1 MSEPRRKNHKR
12 ATFSLGPVPQIIAR
26 IPRPY
31 PALGKASGGLI
42 TTELFS
48 IWETS
53 FLSEA
58 ELDDLAIATFASI
71 CGYSFVLKT
80 PLVCP

>member
-1 MSEPRRKNHKR
+1 M
-12 ATFSLGPVPQIIAR
+12 
-26 IPRPY
+26 
-31 PALGKASGGLI
+31 ALSRLQ
-42 TTELFS
+42 LFS

-80 PLVCP
+80 RISLPLTSGPF